1 MISHDKRFAE
11 RSVKRLWNMLQ
22 CGMDWHSPLNFAFH
36 DQDILG
42 VRVQLSKCW

>member
-22 CGMDWHSPLNFAFH
+22 CGMDWHSPLLTSHSMIKTF
-36 DQDILG
+36 
-42 VRVQLSKCW
+42 